1 MKYIL
6 FILIIAFT
14 TSCSSFKEV
23 CNVNSP
29 KDGLKLNYNLKK
41 GKLDTKYKINKIIT
55 LKY

>member
-6 FILIIAFT
+6 FILSIILI
-14 TSCSSFKEV
+14 TSCSSIEEL

-29 KDGLKLNYNLKK
+29 KDGLKLNYDLKK
-41 GKLDTKYKINKIIT
+41 GKLNTKYKINKIII